1 MANVIYNSFKGAINS
16 VSWGDN
22 STTTIKA
29 MLVTSGYVPNI
40 DTHSFISDVTNEVTG
55 AGYTAGGKALLNRT
69 ITIDT
74 TNDLAKYDADDIAW
88 TASTVTARGLV
99 IYKDTGTPA
108 TSPLIAYIDFV
119 SDKTSVDAD
128 FVIAWHANG
137 IFDVA

>member
-16 VSWGDN
+16 VGWGDN

-29 MLVTSGYVPNI
+29 MLVTSGYVPNA
-40 DTHSFISDVTNEVTG
+40 DTHSFISSVTNEVTG

-69 ITIDT
+69 IAVDT
-74 TNDLAKYDADDIAW
+74 TNDWAKYDADD
-88 TASTVTARGLV
+88 STWATSTITARGVV

-119 SDKTSVDAD
+119 NDKSSVDTD
-128 FVIAWHANG
+128 FIITWHANG
-137 IFDVA
+137 IFVVA